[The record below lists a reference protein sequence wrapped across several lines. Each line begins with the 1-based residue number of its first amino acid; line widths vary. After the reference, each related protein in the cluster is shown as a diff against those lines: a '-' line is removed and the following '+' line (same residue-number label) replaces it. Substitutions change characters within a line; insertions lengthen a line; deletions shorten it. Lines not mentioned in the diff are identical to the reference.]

1 MASDV
6 PEPSWRPPA
15 APPKAPLTRDA
26 ILDAA
31 LEVLDREGMDGLS
44 MRKVAE
50 ELGTGAASLY
60 WHVKNKEEL
69 LQLLFERAT
78 QEMTLP
84 EPDPSRWQEQVKEMA
99 REARRNLEKH
109 RDLAR
114 ISLGRIPAGPSVAI
128 LLEWMFRLL
137 QPVGIPDQVI
147 AYAGDVAALYVGAY
161 AFEESLGFPS
171 PTGEDMP
178 PEQIV
183 AMMRDYAASLP
194 EDRFPYTRAAAD
206 LIFTNDPD
214 RFEFGLD
221 LLVRGLATYANTK
234 S

>member
-6 PEPSWRPPA
+6 PEPDWRAPA
-15 APPKAPLTRDA
+15 AHPKAPLTRDA
-26 ILDAA
+26 ILNAA
-31 LEVLDREGMDGLS
+31 LEVLDREGVDGLS

-84 EPDPSRWQEQVKEMA
+84 EPDPSRWQEQLKEMA

-128 LLEWMFRLL
+128 FLEWMFRLL

-183 AMMRDYAASLP
+183 AMMRDYVASLP
-194 EDRFPYTRAAAD
+194 EDRFPHTRAAAD

-221 LLVRGLATYANTK
+221 LLVRGLETYANTK